1 MNLLSR
7 MRGGMALVILLAAS
21 SSMARA
27 EEASKA
33 EPSPCRNPTVASVPS
48 RPTVANATD
57 LTQCGV
63 VEVEYGYDHQWLGAG
78 VHHNDLTGGLRLGLT
93 PNLDLHWSSASF
105 LNFVDGAGNR
115 SSFGD
120 TWLGLKYRFLVQKKR
135 RPSLGVFYAA
145 KVPTANFSKGMGSG
159 QVDHSFSFLASKDIR
174 RVHFD
179 FNVIGLLIG
188 RTGASGVDHNLG
200 FALSAYYPLTHRLN
214 LVVEPYGYT
223 LLNESTPA
231 FASTMGG
238 FTYQVCPRIYLD
250 AGFDAGV
257 THGVPNNR
265 VFVGATYAIANVYS
279 WMYMRQ
285 PASFYR
291 P

>member
-1 MNLLSR
+1 MKFLSL
-7 MRGGMALVILLAAS
+7 MRCATALMILLAIPLG
-21 SSMARA
+21 MARA
-27 EEASKA
+27 EEPLQA
-33 EPSPCRNPTVASVPS
+33 EPSPCRNPTVTSVPS

-78 VHHNDLTGGLRLGLT
+78 THRNDLTGGLRFGLT

-105 LNFVDGAGNR
+105 LNVVDGAGSR

-120 TWLGLKYRFLVQKKR
+120 AWLGLKYRFLVQKKH
-135 RPSLGVFYAA
+135 RPSLGLYYAA
-145 KVPTANFSKGMGSG
+145 KVPTASFSRGMGSG
-159 QVDHSFSFLASKDIR
+159 QVDHSFSLLASKDVTHI
-174 RVHFD
+174 HFD

-188 RTGASGVDHNLG
+188 RTSASGVDHNLG
-200 FALSAYYPLTHRLN
+200 FALSAYYPLTRRLN

-238 FTYQVCPRIYLD
+238 FTYQVGPRIYLD
-250 AGFDAGV
+250 AGFDVGV
-257 THGVPNNR
+257 THGAPNKR
-265 VFVGATYAIANVYS
+265 VFVGATYAIANLYS
-279 WMYMRQ
+279 WMNR
-285 PASFYR
+285 R
-291 P
+291 